1 MVFVSRSSVDGL
13 ESRRL
18 RRDLLEDP
26 LNAICLTR
34 PWSREPAE
42 DQRSLQPPETRQT
55 GGDEETQTGATARA
69 FPLGAAGLLC
79 EHFAQSPGM

>member
-18 RRDLLEDP
+18 RRDILEDP

-34 PWSREPAE
+34 AWSREPAE

-69 FPLGAAGLLC
+69 FPLGATGLLC

>member
-1 MVFVSRSSVDGL
+1 MVFVSRSSVGGL
-13 ESRRL
+13 QSRRL
-18 RRDLLEDP
+18 RSGILGDP

-34 PWSREPAE
+34 ARSREPAE
-42 DQRSLQPPETRQT
+42 TQRSLQPPETRQT

-79 EHFAQSPGM
+79 EHFDQSRGM